1 MKNNEFLDLESGL
14 HVKTH
19 NYIKDYFVKPRYF
32 CLPKNSALKKIYIFF
47 YYKFYRKIQL
57 LISILIKSKI
67 IFLNPKKQKNIIFDE
82 TLIYIFY
89 YLFKKKDFFLLK
101 SRTNQINEIYITKS
115 IISFIIKNFF
125 KNSLKINYLIA
136 LIKVLKPH
144 NVITLVDNSLDF
156 SILAKYFENSDIKF
170 HAFQNAHRYENN
182 RELLKK
188 RFISN
193 YYTFS
198 KFENKIFKNKKNIKK
213 FLPIGSLRAECA
225 KKYFEKKKINKN
237 IYDLCLVAEP
247 DFFLNSIDLN
257 VKNIDQNI
265 ALVAKY
271 CLKFS
276 KKFNKKIIITGKS
289 SVHES
294 EKKAEL
300 AFYKH
305 HLKSESFTINFH
317 DKKKFGSYK
326 NIMQSKVIIGC
337 TSSLIREAFAFNKKV
352 LWCQFI
358 NGTKFPSN
366 GICILKSKNYFD
378 FEKRLKEILSI
389 SYKEYLNK
397 IDNPK
402 IIYEK
407 KKNTFNLIK
416 NELKRNT

>member
-1 MKNNEFLDLESGL
+1 MTNNEFLDLEYGL

-19 NYIKDYFVKPRYF
+19 NYIKDHFVKPRYF
-32 CLPKNSALKKIYIFF
+32 CLPRNIILKKIYIFF

-57 LISILIKSKI
+57 FISLLIKSKI
-67 IFLNPKKQKNIIFDE
+67 IFYNPKKHRNIIFDE
-82 TLIYIFY
+82 TLLYIFY
-89 YLFKKKDFFLLK
+89 YLLKKKDFFLLK
-101 SRTNQINEIYITKS
+101 SRTNQINEIYFTKK
-115 IISFIIKNFF
+115 IFYFIIKNFF
-125 KNSLKINYLIA
+125 KNSIKINYLIA
-136 LIKVLKPH
+136 LIKIIRPH
-144 NVITLVDNSLDF
+144 NVITLVDNSIEF
-156 SILAKYFENSDIKF
+156 SILAKYFENSAIKF
-170 HAFQNAHRYENN
+170 HAIQNAHRYENN
-182 RELLKK
+182 KELMEK

-213 FLPIGSLRAECA
+213 LLPIGSLKAECA
-225 KKYFEKKKINKN
+225 KKYFKRKKIKKN
-237 IYDLCLVAEP
+237 IYDMCLIAEP

-257 VKNIDQNI
+257 VKNIDQNL

-289 SVHES
+289 SVHSS

-378 FEKRLKEILSI
+378 FEKRLKEILCI